1 MNARTADSID
11 SPSQATGDQYRRTPL
26 YEDVDPHHL
35 RVVCV
40 VPASVPKWLARVPGY
55 ALEYEWLEWTMLP
68 VEALSATAARPVPV
82 DLRVFLRHERSRRP
96 LDEDACAAT
105 NIVAENS
112 VPASGSG
119 EADLGAVCAR
129 VSQLQ
134 PDLILLLGPRDW
146 LEPLASCARRG
157 CWLIDD
163 NLCDAYAAAQA
174 LLLPLLLGEP
184 ATAIELELC
193 CGGLLNDAMPPVGL
207 ATSWSSTCHPSAS
220 QQCERALRKLPAL
233 LLRALRRLSLAHAPW
248 PPAVV
253 ATLRLRASPLPAGS
267 GLRALMSTVTARAKL
282 RWQRERQPYVRA
294 PWLVAIRT
302 DDSPLDPEH
311 PGISRFQVMAPAE
324 ALGQQIWADP
334 CVVEDGGR
342 RLVFV
347 EECTPEA
354 QRAHIACI
362 EVPAQGP
369 ALWLGKALDR
379 SYHLSFPQVF
389 RWEDQWY
396 MTVESGQAGCVT
408 LHRAERF
415 PLAWQPVAELITE
428 RHCVDPVLHHHQ
440 GRWYLFANVAE
451 SGGNT
456 WDELFLF
463 VSDSLT
469 GPFAPHPANPI
480 VADVRRARS
489 AGRLFHH
496 QGRLIRPSQD
506 SAPSYG
512 AATVFNEV
520 LELSPTAYRERPVG
534 RLDASWAPGL
544 DGCHT
549 YSTSDTLEV
558 VDMRGMLPA
567 QSVRLPVVPG
577 DAPLAM
583 PEESKVSVVM
593 PAHNAAPTILD
604 SMRSVL
610 EQTHSH
616 LELIVVDDGSTDAT
630 WQLVEQCAATDR
642 RVVAVRME
650 VNQGVASARN
660 TGLRAATG
668 RYIAFLDSDDRWHPR
683 KLEIQLACMNQ
694 SGARASYT
702 AYERV
707 APDGRPLNT
716 VKPPRY
722 VRHKDMLK
730 SNCIGNLTGLYD
742 RSLGD
747 PQFQKIGH
755 EDYVFWLQIVQLAGG
770 AVCAGWPD
778 PLAYYLTRPG
788 SLSANKLRTIG
799 WQWQIYRQVE
809 GLGRARSAGYLLHYA
824 VRALAKRV

>member
-1 MNARTADSID
+1 MNAQPADSID
-11 SPSQATGDQYRRTPL
+11 SLSQATSDQHRRTPL
-26 YEDVDPHHL
+26 YEDTDPHQL

-40 VPASVPKWLARVPGY
+40 VPASVPKWLASLPGY
-55 ALEYEWLEWTMLP
+55 ALEHEWLKWTMLP
-68 VEALSATAARPVPV
+68 VEALSATADRPVPQ
-82 DLRVFLRHERSRRP
+82 DLRMFLRRERSRRP
-96 LDEDACAAT
+96 QGEDACAAT
-105 NIVAENS
+105 SIAAEDS

-119 EADLGAVCAR
+119 EADLAAVCAR
-129 VSQLQ
+129 VLQLQ

-157 CWLIDD
+157 CWIIDD
-163 NLCDAYAAAQA
+163 NLFDAQAAAQA
-174 LLLPLLLGEP
+174 LLLPLLRGET
-184 ATAIELELC
+184 ATAIELELS
-193 CGGLLNDAMPPVGL
+193 GDALSNNVPPTVL
-207 ATSWSSTCHPSAS
+207 ATSWSSTCHTSAS
-220 QQCERALRKLPAL
+220 QQCDQVLRKLPAL
-233 LLRALRRLSLAHAPW
+233 LLRALRRLSQAHAPW

-267 GLRALMSTVTARAKL
+267 GLRALVSTVTARAKL
-282 RWQRERQPYVRA
+282 RWQRQRQPHMG

-347 EECTPEA
+347 EERTPEM
-354 QRAHIACI
+354 QRAHLACI

-369 ALWLGKALDR
+369 ALWLGKVLDR

-389 RWEDQWY
+389 RWEEQWY

-415 PLAWQPVAELITE
+415 PLAWQPVAELITQ

-440 GRWYLFANVAE
+440 GRWYLFVNVAE

-469 GPFAPHPANPI
+469 GPFVPHPENPI
-480 VADVRRARS
+480 VADVRRARP

-506 SAPSYG
+506 CAASYG
-512 AATVFNEV
+512 SATVFNEV
-520 LELSPTAYRERPVG
+520 LELSPTAYRERPLG

-544 DGCHT
+544 DACHT
-549 YSTSDTLEV
+549 YSAGDTLEV

-567 QSVRLPVVPG
+567 QSVRLPVLPG
-577 DAPLAM
+577 DEPLAM
-583 PEESKVSVVM
+583 SGESKVSVVM
-593 PAHNAAPTILD
+593 PAHNAASTILA

-616 LELIVVDDGSTDAT
+616 LELIVVDDGSTDGT
-630 WQLVEQCAATDR
+630 WQLIEQCAATDR

-650 VNQGVASARN
+650 VNQGVAGARN
-660 TGLRAATG
+660 AGIRDATG

-683 KLEIQLACMNQ
+683 KLEIQLACMRQ

-702 AYERV
+702 AYERM

-730 SNCIGNLTGLYD
+730 SNGIGNLTGLYD

-755 EDYVFWLQIVQLAGG
+755 EDYVFWLQIVRLAGG

-824 VRALAKRV
+824 ARALAKRI